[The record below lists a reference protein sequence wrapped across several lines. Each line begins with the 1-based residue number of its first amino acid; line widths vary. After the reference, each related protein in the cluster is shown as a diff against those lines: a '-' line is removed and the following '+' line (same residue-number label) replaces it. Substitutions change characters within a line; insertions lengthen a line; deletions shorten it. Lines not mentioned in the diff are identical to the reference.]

1 MRALRRKRMCLV
13 RLIYTSRAVQALQA
27 TDLQRLVEAAGRNN
41 WRDEITGAL
50 LFHHGRFIEVLEG
63 ARADVSACFLRIAK
77 DARHRDCVLL
87 GLQDIP
93 ERAFGAWSMKLLP
106 WSPSIAGDVESI
118 FESADSGEADRV
130 ASAVSVMQRLAAAP
144 LVVPA

>member
-1 MRALRRKRMCLV
+1 MPLV

-77 DARHRDCVLL
+77 DARHRDCILL
-87 GLQDIP
+87 AVEDIP

-106 WSPSIAGDVESI
+106 WSPRVAGDVESI
-118 FESADSGEADRV
+118 FDAAESGEAERIVD
-130 ASAVSVMQRLAAAP
+130 AVRVMQRLAAWQVE
-144 LVVPA
+144 LPA